1 MKGSEQVIAVL
12 NQVLRKE
19 LTGMN
24 QYFIHAKM
32 CRAATVE
39 ARVIDR

>member
-19 LTGMN
+19 LTGIN
-24 QYFIHAKM
+24 QGAHSLPRGRPQYLGL
-32 CRAATVE
+32 
-39 ARVIDR
+39 

>member
-19 LTGMN
+19 LTGIN

-32 CRAATVE
+32 CQNWGYERLYKAL
-39 ARVIDR
+39 